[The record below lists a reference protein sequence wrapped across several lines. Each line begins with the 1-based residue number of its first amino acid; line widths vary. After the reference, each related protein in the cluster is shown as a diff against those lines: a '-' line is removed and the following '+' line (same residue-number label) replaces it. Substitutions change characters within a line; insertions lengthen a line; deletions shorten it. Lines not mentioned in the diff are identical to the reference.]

1 MIKSVVKW
9 RDKPL
14 QSFKDLCRQNFI
26 RFHMV
31 WHEFS
36 EKLFFFGNP
45 VVGYSWANW
54 NEMLMSL
61 YGSEW

>member
-36 EKLFFFGNP
+36 EKLFFWQSGGGIQLGELERN
-45 VVGYSWANW
+45 ANVAVW
-54 NEMLMSL
+54 I
-61 YGSEW
+61 